1 MTDTPAA
8 LREAHHADVSG
19 GWLRPAVFGAMDGLV
34 TNIALIAGVGGGGV
48 SPRNVVLTGAAGLVA
63 GAISMGLGE
72 YTSVRSANEQVAAE
86 VAKERREL
94 ERHPEAEA
102 RELADAWVARG
113 LPRELATQVA
123 EAVRANPE
131 EALRVHVREE
141 LGVDP
146 DDQPSPWA
154 AAISSFVCFSIG
166 ALVPLLPYLL
176 GFTSLW
182 LALAVGGV
190 GLFVAGAI
198 VARFTNRALVACRS
212 AAAAARR
219 AGGRRHLPDRR
230 ADRRRRRHRLRLEP
244 SSAGQQVVDRAV
256 DRPPPGGQFLGL
268 AGQRRAHLGHVRP
281 GQPGTPHRVPGVA
294 EVGAAEQPLHRRRG
308 QPRLAEHEQRLVRLV
323 PLGQPQRPGVRR
335 AAPVPRLPRR
345 AGELGGPGTRKSC
358 QVLVAQLRQP
368 AGRIVQGAGGDVPI
382 SDQRPAGT

>member
-1 MTDTPAA
+1 MTETPAA

-48 SPRNVVLTGAAGLVA
+48 SPRSIVLTGTAGLVA

-113 LPRELATQVA
+113 LPRDLATQVA
-123 EAVRANPE
+123 EAVRRNPE

-146 DDQPSPWA
+146 DEQPSPWSA
-154 AAISSFVCFSIG
+154 ATSSFLCFSVG
-166 ALVPLLPYLL
+166 ALVPLLTYLL

-182 LALAVGGV
+182 LALGVGAV

-198 VARFTNRALVACRS
+198 VARFTNRPWWTSGLRQLLLGT
-212 AAAAARR
+212 AAAAATY
-219 AGGRRHLPDRR
+219 L
-230 ADRRRRRHRLRLEP
+230 
-244 SSAGQQVVDRAV
+244 
-256 DRPPPGGQFLGL
+256 
-268 AGQRRAHLGHVRP
+268 
-281 GQPGTPHRVPGVA
+281 
-294 EVGAAEQPLHRRRG
+294 VGALIGIQ
-308 QPRLAEHEQRLVRLV
+308 
-323 PLGQPQRPGVRR
+323 
-335 AAPVPRLPRR
+335 
-345 AGELGGPGTRKSC
+345 GGIG
-358 QVLVAQLRQP
+358 
-368 AGRIVQGAGGDVPI
+368 
-382 SDQRPAGT
+382 